1 MKLGPAFPG
10 EMQKRGM
17 ERKEWMIEQKV
28 AITHDYKG
36 SRIRE
41 PFSILYSFEE
51 AKNFPLLHPRT
62 QKLGEFLNRSIRSR
76 IRSEKYLLDRISF
89 VSSIHFSVISTW
101 LAYDE
106 FAEFASSIF
115 PWLDLC

>member
-28 AITHDYKG
+28 AITLLLR

-51 AKNFPLLHPRT
+51 AKNFPL
-62 QKLGEFLNRSIRSR
+62 GEFLNRSIRSR
-76 IRSEKYLLDRISF
+76 IRSEKFLLDRISF

>member
-28 AITHDYKG
+28 AITHPLR

-76 IRSEKYLLDRISF
+76 IRSEKFLLDRISF